1 MEELQRE
8 ITHLKMC
15 DHPNIIKLKSEAKS
29 NDSHYLFFDFCNGG
43 TLADLK
49 NITDVMN
56 EGIVRSIAM
65 KILSGL
71 KYLHSLNIV
80 HRDLKLDNILL
91 NFPDLEDEQ
100 HFNPMMSRNQM
111 KKKIT
116 ELLFKQRFEVKIADL
131 GFSKQLSHL
140 D

>member
-1 MEELQRE
+1 MDHLQSE
-8 ITHLKMC
+8 IKHLKMC
-15 DHPNIIKLKSEAKS
+15 EHPNIIKLRVEKLS
-29 NDSHYLFFDFCNGG
+29 DDHHYLFFDFCNGG